1 MMDIDRTAPLV
12 VELHRTVHAPLET
25 IWRLHTETD
34 SWPAWND
41 GIDTAVPHGPLA
53 PGASFDWTAAGLDI
67 HSTVAEMTPMRRIVW
82 GGPAHGITGIH
93 VWEFEE
99 TAEGVQVSTRESC
112 AGAPVDAVPQAT
124 HLALEESLQAWLNV
138 LKTTAENR
146 S

>member
-53 PGASFDWTAAGLDI
+53 PGAS
-67 HSTVAEMTPMRRIVW
+67 STGRQPASTSTPPSPR
-82 GGPAHGITGIH
+82 
-93 VWEFEE
+93 
-99 TAEGVQVSTRESC
+99 
-112 AGAPVDAVPQAT
+112 
-124 HLALEESLQAWLNV
+124 
-138 LKTTAENR
+138 
-146 S
+146 